1 MTIERR
7 EPPPETSADD
17 STGRRKARPSLEGFA
32 GPLLIVAAVLV
43 VMNRFWLDPKLT
55 NQQVDL
61 LSFWLPR
68 YCFLGESLA
77 NGHIPTWLPHQFGGV
92 PFASDPQSAWLYLPA
107 MALFALTSC
116 ARAIGLLI
124 VLNPILAGLG
134 LYLFFRAEGL
144 GRVAS
149 TAGGLTLSLAMTGA
163 SVVLSLPFAGFL
175 AWTSVALAG
184 AAHYLRS
191 RTTLGFLGWGGVTA
205 LAWSQV
211 AGAHLTHGLLM
222 ATFIL
227 GLYVTVRLLRQIRA
241 GERRLAAAALL
252 AGALF
257 VALPILSAAVL
268 VPRLALLPR
277 TSIGQGYEELA
288 RLATALSG
296 TPNDPPFAQ
305 RGVEAWWATSFA
317 RAPGGYVGAL
327 AILLMPSA
335 LASRRWRAP
344 ALAFASVGLLAYLL
358 NLEAIVLA
366 RPIRDFALDVGFG
379 ELWLRSP
386 VRFRYPLL
394 IVFAAM
400 AAYGLQAWV
409 DRSHPH
415 WRGASIGLLWLLPAV
430 LLFVLLPLAAGSRPA
445 QYGIF
450 ALASVCALP
459 LLLVLARGRA
469 WAGAGL
475 VALLTVELVTTGLIV
490 QTSRPS
496 KAAPNRLEEA
506 SSETAESSA
515 FAKFRSPFIDP
526 DDYLTPGPIGRA
538 MLENAGSYGRYLSFY
553 PGLTAGIERGF
564 LTRQGAADWAHH
576 ENGRS
581 ILLGLD
587 EVLGYSPVQIDRYW
601 RLVRRVDE
609 TPIYYNSASFETLH
623 PPMLRL
629 FGVEWV
635 IRPATAEPPPG
646 ASRVATEER
655 YALYRLAH
663 PQPRASMVFLTEV
676 AGSPTEALDLVLRPT
691 FDPARTAIVEGGPPL
706 PTPDGPA
713 APRGSADYREAH
725 PEDVRIRTTA
735 TAPGLLVVRNVFDE
749 NWRATVDGRP
759 VAVERVD
766 YLLQGVR
773 VPPGGHEVRLTYRDT
788 AIGLGLAISVG
799 AWVVALAA
807 MAWLWAR
814 RRRVRRG
821 QNAAD

>member
-7 EPPPETSADD
+7 EPPPETSGGDA
-17 STGRRKARPSLEGFA
+17 GRRWGPRSLEGFA

-43 VMNRFWLDPKLT
+43 VMNHFWLDPKLT
-55 NQQVDL
+55 KQQVDL

-77 NGHIPTWLPHQFGGV
+77 SGHLPTWLPHQFGGV
-92 PFASDPQSAWLYLPA
+92 PFASDPQSGWLYLPA
-107 MALFALTSC
+107 MTLFSITSC

-134 LYLFFRAEGL
+134 LYWFFRAEGL

-149 TAGGLTLSLAMTGA
+149 TAGGLTVSLAMTGA

-175 AWTSVALAG
+175 GWTSVALAG
-184 AAHYLRS
+184 AARYLRS
-191 RTTLGFLGWGGVTA
+191 QSALGFLGWGAVTA

-227 GLYVTVRLLRQIRA
+227 GLYATVRLIGQIRA
-241 GERRLAAAALL
+241 GERGIATATLL
-252 AGALF
+252 AVALF
-257 VALPILSAAVL
+257 VALPLLSAAVL

-296 TPNDPPFAQ
+296 TPNVPPFTQ

-344 ALAFASVGLLAYLL
+344 ALTFAAVGLLAYLL

-366 RPIRDFALDVGFG
+366 RPVRDLALDVGFG

-409 DRSHPH
+409 DRRHQH
-415 WRGASIGLLWLLPAV
+415 WRGAFLGLLWLLPAV
-430 LLFVLLPLAAGSRPA
+430 LVFALLPLAAGSRPE

-450 ALASVCALP
+450 ALAFLCAVP
-459 LLLVLARGRA
+459 LLLILARGRA

-475 VALLTVELVTTGLIV
+475 VALLTVELVTIGLIV

-496 KAAPNRLEEA
+496 KAAPNRLEEG
-506 SSETAESSA
+506 SSKTAESSA
-515 FAKFRSPFIDP
+515 FAKFRSPYIDP
-526 DDYLTPGPIGRA
+526 EDYLTPGPIGRA
-538 MLENAGSYGRYLSFY
+538 MLEDADSYGRYLSFS
-553 PGLTAGIERGF
+553 PGLTAGTQRGF
-564 LTRQGAADWAHH
+564 LTRQGVADWAHY
-576 ENGRS
+576 ENGKS

-609 TPIYYNSASFETLH
+609 APIYYNSASFQTLR
-623 PPMLRL
+623 PSLLRL

-646 ASRVATEER
+646 ASRVATEGS
-655 YALYRLAH
+655 YALYRLSH
-663 PQPRASMVFLTEV
+663 PQPRGSVVFLTQD
-676 AGSPTEALDLVLRPT
+676 ARSPTEALDLILRPN
-691 FDPARTAIVEGGPPL
+691 FDPARTAITEGGPPL
-706 PTPDGPA
+706 PMLHGRV
-713 APRGSADYREAH
+713 APTGSAEYRETH

-759 VAVERVD
+759 AAVERVD

-773 VPPGGHEVRLTYRDT
+773 VPPGTHEVRLTYRDT
-788 AIGLGLAISVG
+788 PIGIGLAISVA
-799 AWVVALAA
+799 AWVVLLAA
-807 MAWLWAR
+807 TAWLWAR
-814 RRRVRRG
+814 RRRAGRVE
-821 QNAAD
+821 NVAY